1 MKKLFLTLCFF
12 SFSIETFSEEY
23 ICSFSWNNQPSMSS
37 YKREGSYFFRISGRT
52 SKVNYIIKETETM
65 LFLHDEIEEDE
76 DWIFITIIDK
86 KNKTFSRNYIMLG
99 EEASDVQEGKCLIRD

>member
-1 MKKLFLTLCFF
+1 
-12 SFSIETFSEEY
+12 
-23 ICSFSWNNQPSMSS
+23 MSS
-37 YKREGSYFFRISGRT
+37 YKREGSYFFRISGLT